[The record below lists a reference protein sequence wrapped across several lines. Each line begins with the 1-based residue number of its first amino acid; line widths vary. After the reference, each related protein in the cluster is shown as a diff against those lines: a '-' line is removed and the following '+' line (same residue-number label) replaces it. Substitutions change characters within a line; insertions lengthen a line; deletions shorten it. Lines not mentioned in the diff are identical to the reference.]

1 MGNEHCSPHARASI
15 SVQRI
20 QIADEHFS
28 DGVPIPVSLKE
39 FSQVDFACNSEQLMF
54 IEIFAGTA
62 VLSHAAREAGFM
74 TLSFDRTTERT
85 PKVAMTILDLTKE
98 SDTEVLVQTM
108 VSGNIAAVHFAP
120 PCGTASKAREKPLPA
135 SMKHIQADPLRSD
148 EHLFGLP
155 NVPHKAHHRLTLAN
169 RLYAVTLLLVTIAAL
184 RNIIVSVEN
193 PSGSYFWPLMD
204 LLVEQNPEFAH
215 WWHMLEAFHFQACMH
230 GGDRYKWTCWY
241 GTPSV
246 FLALRQMCDGSHSHK
261 KWTPSISD
269 NQVSFPTAAEAQYPK
284 LLCQRVVQCIV
295 EECRARG
302 TVFPL
307 DAYQP
312 QQRMNEQKIPG
323 KCGVKSL
330 PPIISEYKY
339 ITDTKPDA
347 DFKELLRVP
356 LLLENGVDG
365 DSKRTKLQVK
375 NRNQNGK
382 YYGVFRT
389 PVEFVDAALTAQH
402 PIDYAFPLPDVLIKA
417 VVKVLEEGP
426 ALTNA
431 RRVLNLKKV
440 QRLVAS
446 LQPEETTLHSRLPEG
461 LAKVLKDK
469 NLLAWKKLMEQT
481 NFDDASLFQDMIDG
495 FDLVGQAATS
505 GEFPYLHKPALQS
518 VRELRKKSK
527 WMRASVI
534 GKCKASDRPDLDEV
548 TWTKTI
554 EERDRGWLQGPFTL
568 SQVEAMVGD
577 PNWIVTRRFPLEQ
590 KDKVRMIDDC
600 LDSGLNS
607 AFSSSN
613 KLQLMDVDVLVAL
626 VMCAL
631 KAMGKEE
638 GDRLHLST
646 GEVLALKI
654 SPLWGGN
661 LKLVGRTLDLEAAYK
676 QAAPKPEQ
684 LWARFIVV
692 FNPALHQPSFFS
704 TSALMF
710 GSTASVYA
718 FNRLSRSLW
727 HIQTS
732 LFAIWSTVFYDDY
745 PTVETE
751 QTSGTA
757 RDCAEGLLRAL
768 GWKFAT
774 EGKKALPFADSFNV
788 LGVSMHLQGTTQGFF
803 ELHNK
808 PERVES
814 LLHTVEKMLDA
825 GKSSQ
830 ALAASFQGQ
839 LSFAQGQFLGS
850 ELKPGMAYLS
860 GIANSGWTSDH
871 ALTLPLFASYVTCVL
886 RSSPPKRFSIDDE
899 LKPVLLFTD
908 GAWEPTSSH
917 PAGGGVVL
925 VDPVKGH
932 RWVAEID
939 IDPRMTDHWKKLGKS
954 QLIAELEL
962 LPIAV
967 SLHHFGKHLT
977 GRRVLWFVDN
987 NSVRDMLIKG
997 STSSPSLF
1005 CLLAECFRI
1014 SGTLQLLWWVTRVP
1028 SKSNIADFP
1037 SRRDPQTAASMIN
1050 GQVLQPLVCQPKLIE
1065 ACLSI
1070 SSFVD
1075 YMQFTTEERKH
1086 AMTKE
1091 VVGGK

>member
-1 MGNEHCSPHARASI
+1 MGNEHCSPHARDSI

-28 DGVPIPVSLKE
+28 DVIPIPGSLKE
-39 FSQVDFACNSEQLMF
+39 FSPVDFACNSEQLMF

-62 VLSHAAREAGFM
+62 VLSHAAKEAGFM
-74 TLSFDRTTERT
+74 TLSVDRTTERT

-98 SDTEVLVQTM
+98 SDTEVLVQTI
-108 VSGNIAAVHFAP
+108 VSGNIAAAHFAP

-148 EHLFGLP
+148 DRLFGLP

-169 RLYAVTLLLVTIAAL
+169 RLYAITLLLVTIAAL

-230 GGDRYKWTCWY
+230 GGDRDKWTCWY

-246 FLALRQMCDGSHSHK
+246 FHALRKMCDGSHSHK

-269 NQVSFPTAAEAQYPK
+269 NQVSFPTATEAQYPK
-284 LLCQRVVQCIV
+284 VLCQRVVLCII

-302 TVFPL
+302 TIFPL

-330 PPIISEYKY
+330 PPLISEYKC
-339 ITDTKPDA
+339 ITDTKPDE

-356 LLLENGVDG
+356 LLMENGVDG
-365 DSKRTKLQVK
+365 DIKRTNLQVK
-375 NRNQNGK
+375 DKNQNVK
-382 YYGVFRT
+382 VYGVFRT
-389 PVEFVDAALTAQH
+389 PVEFVDAALTAKH
-402 PIDYAFPLPDVLIKA
+402 PIDYAFPLPDVLIRA
-417 VVKVLEEGP
+417 VAKVLEEGP

-446 LQPEETTLHSRLPEG
+446 FREEEATLHSQLSEG
-461 LAKVLKDK
+461 LEAVLKDK
-469 NLLAWKKLMEQT
+469 NLLAWKRLMEQT
-481 NFDDASLFQDMIDG
+481 SFKDVSLFQEMIDG

-505 GEFPYLHKPALQS
+505 EEFPYLHKPALQS
-518 VRELRKKSK
+518 VRELQKKAK
-527 WMRASVI
+527 WLRASVI
-534 GKCKASDRPDLDEV
+534 GKCKASDRPDLDEI
-548 TWTKTI
+548 TWSKTI

-568 SQVEAMVGD
+568 DQVEAMARGSE
-577 PNWIVTRRFPLEQ
+577 WIATRRFPLEQ

-600 LDSGLNS
+600 LASGLNS

-613 KLQLMDVDVLVAL
+613 KLQLMDVDVLVSL

-631 KAMGKEE
+631 KAVGKTE

-646 GEVLALKI
+646 GEIVTLRV

-676 QAAPKPEQ
+676 QAAPKPDQ
-684 LWARFIVV
+684 LWARFIAV
-692 FNPALHQPSFFS
+692 FNPSLGQPSFFS

-732 LFAIWSTVFYDDY
+732 LFSIWSTVFYDDF
-745 PTVETE
+745 PTVEPE
-751 QTSGTA
+751 STSVTA
-757 RDCAEGLLRAL
+757 RECAEGLFRAL

-774 EGKKALPFADSFNV
+774 EGKKALPFSSSFNV
-788 LGVSMHLQGTTQGFF
+788 LGVSMHLHESPKGVFA
-803 ELHNK
+803 LHNK
-808 PERVES
+808 PERVDS
-814 LLHTVEKMLDA
+814 LLHTVEKILDE
-825 GKSSQ
+825 GKLSQ
-830 ALAASFQGQ
+830 AMAASFQGQ

-850 ELKPGMAYLS
+850 ELKPGMAFLS
-860 GIANSGWTSDH
+860 SVANAGWTSDH
-871 ALTLPLFASYVTCVL
+871 ASTLPLFASYVTCVL
-886 RSSPPKRFSIDDE
+886 RSSPAKRFSINDE
-899 LKPVLLFTD
+899 LKPILVFTD
-908 GAWEPTSSH
+908 G
-917 PAGGGVVL
+917 G
-925 VDPVKGH
+925 
-932 RWVAEID
+932 
-939 IDPRMTDHWKKLGKS
+939 
-954 QLIAELEL
+954 
-962 LPIAV
+962 
-967 SLHHFGKHLT
+967 SL
-977 GRRVLWFVDN
+977 RRL
-987 NSVRDMLIKG
+987 R
-997 STSSPSLF
+997 
-1005 CLLAECFRI
+1005 
-1014 SGTLQLLWWVTRVP
+1014 
-1028 SKSNIADFP
+1028 
-1037 SRRDPQTAASMIN
+1037 
-1050 GQVLQPLVCQPKLIE
+1050 
-1065 ACLSI
+1065 
-1070 SSFVD
+1070 
-1075 YMQFTTEERKH
+1075 
-1086 AMTKE
+1086 
-1091 VVGGK
+1091 